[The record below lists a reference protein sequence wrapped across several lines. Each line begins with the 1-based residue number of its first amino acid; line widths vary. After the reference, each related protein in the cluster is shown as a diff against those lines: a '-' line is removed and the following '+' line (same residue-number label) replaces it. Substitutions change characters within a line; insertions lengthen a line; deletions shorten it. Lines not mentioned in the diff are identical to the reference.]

1 MPALRET
8 QTAFARGLFTGALP
22 DNVTMPDR
30 DEAQRRYSVYR
41 NNVMVSLINAL
52 RSRFPVV
59 ERVVGEEFFRACAQ
73 IYIAANPPRSRLLMR
88 YGDSF
93 AAFLESFAPARSL
106 PYLPDIARL
115 EMARGEAYH
124 AADAEPAGAELLAQ
138 AAQGD
143 VESMRLRLQPSLR
156 LVPSAHPIVTI
167 WTMNQPG
174 AKPLPITDYS
184 GETALVARP
193 RMAVTLEKITP
204 AHAAFIAH
212 FTQGGDLAGA
222 VEAALSHDDEFDAG
236 AHLAHIFASGLVV
249 ALA

>member
-22 DNVTMPDR
+22 GNVIMPDR

-59 ERVVGEEFFRACAQ
+59 ERLVGEEFFRACAQ
-73 IYIAANPPRSRLLMR
+73 IYIAVNPPRSRLLMQ
-88 YGDSF
+88 YGDTF
-93 AAFLESFAPARSL
+93 AGFLETFEPARSL

-124 AADAEPAGAELLAQ
+124 AADADPAGAEVLAQ

-143 VESMRLRLQPSLR
+143 VEGLRLRLHPSLR
-156 LVPSAHPIVTI
+156 LVPSPHPIVTI

-174 AKPLPITDYS
+174 RAPVPISDYR
-184 GETALVARP
+184 GETALVSRP
-193 RMAVTLEKITP
+193 RMTVKLEPITP
-204 AHAAFIAH
+204 AHASFIAH
-212 FTQGGDLAGA
+212 FAHGGSLAGA
-222 VEAALSHDDEFDAG
+222 VEAALSHDDQFDPG
-236 AHLAHIFASGLVV
+236 VHLARIFASGLVV